1 VTFRRASAGLA
12 AAEYVGI
19 VLVVALVLGALLVL
33 RPHSPG
39 RTPPV
44 RPIPAIM
51 RLLGESQRLLE
62 PPRPPAPPG
71 PRPRPRPRPPRPRPA
86 PLPQIEV
93 PEWLLRP

>member
-1 VTFRRASAGLA
+1 VTVRRASSGLA

-19 VLVVALVLGALLVL
+19 VLVVALVMGALLVL

-51 RLLGESQRLLE
+51 RLLGEPQRLLE
-62 PPRPPAPPG
+62 PPRPPVTPG
-71 PRPRPRPRPPRPRPA
+71 RPRPRPRRPRPRPA